1 VDLELNGKVAVITGG
16 GEGIGR
22 GAAERIAAEGGNVVI
37 VGRRVALL
45 EAAAS
50 EITAAGRGV
59 VVPFAC
65 DITEEGAA
73 ERIVGAALERFGRV
87 DILVNNAGTSLAKP
101 FEQTTKKE
109 WMADFDVKVW
119 AALDL
124 IRAVIPEMRKL
135 GGGRIINVTA
145 IAGRTPAAGS
155 LPTSTAR
162 ASGIAATKALSR
174 DLAPDNILVNTVCIG
189 FIKSGQH
196 ERRYHRQGLAT
207 EGAPLDGLYAEDA
220 KRRGIPLGRVGETS
234 EAGDVIAFLAS
245 ARASYLTGI
254 AVNID
259 GGTSPVM

>member
-1 VDLELNGKVAVITGG
+1 MDLELTGKVAVITGG

-37 VGRRVALL
+37 VGRRAALL
-45 EAAAS
+45 EATAK
-50 EITAAGRGV
+50 EITAAGGGTV
-59 VVPFAC
+59 ATFAC
-65 DITEEGAA
+65 DITEEGAPA
-73 ERIVGAALERFGRV
+73 RIVSAAVERFGRI

-101 FEQTTKKE
+101 FEQTTRQE

-124 IRAVIPEMRKL
+124 IRAVIPEMRKV

-162 ASGIAATKALSR
+162 ASGIAVTKALSR

-196 ERRYHRQGLAT
+196 ERRYHRQGLAS
-207 EGAPLDGLYAEDA
+207 EGAPLDSLYAEDA